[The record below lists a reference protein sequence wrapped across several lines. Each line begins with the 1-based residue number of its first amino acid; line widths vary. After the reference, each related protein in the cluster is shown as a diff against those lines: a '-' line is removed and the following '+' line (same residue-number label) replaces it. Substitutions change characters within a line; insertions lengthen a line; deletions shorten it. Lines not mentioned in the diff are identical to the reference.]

1 MSTPTPA
8 REEWYTDF
16 FQGINC
22 ELWENAIPLAT
33 TLQEIKFLSSQLNCA
48 PGAAIL
54 DIPCGFGRHAVELA
68 RAGYRVTGVDISD
81 RFLLNLERQARTEN
95 LSISIYKGDM
105 LEVDWGT
112 GFSGAICM
120 GNSFGYF
127 SIVHMKQWIEKV
139 AGSLLP
145 GARFIVNSGM
155 IAECILPNFRHYT
168 SNNIYTVGDIRMEVD
183 NQYDLNGGFMTSHLL
198 YTKNG
203 HTEAHAYRHYIFT
216 LAEVSRLFAR
226 YGLVL
231 IHAFGSA
238 DAMPFQ
244 LGDRQV
250 YLVAEKNKSP
260 DKLTLT

>member
-1 MSTPTPA
+1 MPASTPA
-8 REEWYTDF
+8 REDWYTDF

-22 ELWENAIPLAT
+22 ELWENAIPPET
-33 TLQEIKFLSSQLNCA
+33 TLQEIEFLSSQLNCA

-95 LSISIYKGDM
+95 MSISIYKGDM

-168 SNNIYTVGDIRMEVD
+168 SNNIYTVRDIRMEVD
-183 NQYDLNGGFMTSHLL
+183 NQYDLTGGFITSHLL
-198 YTKNG
+198 YTKAG
-203 HTEAHAYRHYIFT
+203 ITEAHAYRHYVFT
-216 LAEVSRLFAR
+216 LGEVTRLFNQSGLAMLAA
-226 YGLVL
+226 YG
-231 IHAFGSA
+231 ST
-238 DAMPFQ
+238 DATPFQ
-244 LGDRQV
+244 PGDRQV
-250 YLVAEKNKSP
+250 FMVAEKNKSP